1 MQLNLPPRKD
11 RKRLPQV
18 LSVEELQRLFRAMRR
33 PKHRVLLMT
42 TYSAGLRVSEVV
54 RLQPRDIE
62 SDRMLI
68 RVHQGK
74 GKKDRYTLL
83 SSRLLTELRAYWK
96 IRRPPQWLFPGR
108 DLSQPMAVR
117 TAQQIYMTAKAKANL
132 QRGAGIHTLRHC
144 FATHLLDIVRE

>member
-1 MQLNLPPRKD
+1 MVERKLSWSTCNQVAAGLQFFYTKTLNWTALQLNLPPRKD

-74 GKKDRYTLL
+74 GKKDRYTDRPVLCMTL
-83 SSRLLTELRAYWK
+83 HRMIQRLCVSSLA
-96 IRRPPQWLFPGR
+96 
-108 DLSQPMAVR
+108 
-117 TAQQIYMTAKAKANL
+117 
-132 QRGAGIHTLRHC
+132 
-144 FATHLLDIVRE
+144 